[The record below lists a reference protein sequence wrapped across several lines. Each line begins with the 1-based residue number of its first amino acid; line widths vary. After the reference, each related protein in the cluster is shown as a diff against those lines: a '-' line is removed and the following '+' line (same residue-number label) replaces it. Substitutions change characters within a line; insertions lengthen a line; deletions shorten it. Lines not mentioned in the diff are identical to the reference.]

1 MRVTT
6 SRRFRIESGGPEAVR
21 AESRREREAASLF
34 DRLFAP
40 AHSFRPI
47 AEAVWHPFTDIYE
60 SATHVFVRMELA
72 GIDPASLG
80 VTKEGRCLLV
90 RGVRVEP
97 PWGDGVGCQ
106 QLEISYGAFE
116 RVICMPADFNEDSV
130 RAEYGPS
137 GYLHITIPKD

>member
-1 MRVTT
+1 MKVMTIRRLRVE
-6 SRRFRIESGGPEAVR
+6 SRRPEPVR

-40 AHSFRPI
+40 SHAFRPI

-60 SATHVFVRMELA
+60 SATHVLVRMELA
-72 GIDPASLG
+72 GIDPASLT

-90 RGVRVEP
+90 KGVRVEP

-116 RVICMPADFNEDSV
+116 RVICMPADFNEERV
-130 RAEYGPS
+130 RAEYGTT
-137 GYLHITIPKD
+137 GFLHITIPKD